1 MTKVKNGKVE
11 GGLNGGGDAEFYVFA
26 VPDGNAAPL
35 LEHVIYKAANEQT
48 ARGLCVLF
56 EKRPTSAPGGTSFRH
71 LSALTFGAEDQIVMD
86 EVLDCLD
93 GYGHPDPTVYA
104 VRPSVEVLWRAQC
117 AARARKWD
125 RRLREK
131 LQAQG
136 LWLGAM
142 VEDARAAG
150 RAFGEEEK
158 VNDALQVLM
167 TFAEA
172 RSKASS
178 RAAKPA
184 QPAADASAA
193 DGRLRIG
200 RLSYLPGFNQVWLG
214 EELFDLSHR
223 PKARACVRY
232 LVENRAYDA
241 AHARHLETEIDPYVR
256 AQCQLPKLGAYS
268 ELRMHHYFNPSTSDV
283 ARLGRELIQPAGRNG
298 RYFLKVK

>member
-1 MTKVKNGKVE
+1 MTKANNGRME
-11 GGLNGGGDAEFYVFA
+11 AGLNGNSDAEYYVFA
-26 VPDGNAAPL
+26 VPAGCAAPWL
-35 LEHVIYKAANEQT
+35 DHVIYKVIGERT
-48 ARGLCVLF
+48 ARGLCALF
-56 EKRPTSAPGGTSFRH
+56 EKRTTSAPAGTSFCPRPA
-71 LSALTFGAEDQIVMD
+71 LSFSVEEQIVMD

-93 GYGHPDPTVYA
+93 GYGHPDPMVYA
-104 VRPSVEVLWRAQC
+104 VRPSDEVLWRAQC
-117 AARARKWD
+117 AASARKWD

-131 LQAQG
+131 LQAQSV
-136 LWLGAM
+136 WLGAM

-150 RAFGEEEK
+150 RAFGEEER
-158 VNDALQVLM
+158 VSEALQVLM

-172 RSKASS
+172 RSKASAC
-178 RAAKPA
+178 AAKPA

-193 DGRLRIG
+193 DGRLRVG

-214 EELFDLSHR
+214 DELFDLSHR

-232 LVENRAYDA
+232 LVENRAFDA
-241 AHARHLETEIDPYVR
+241 DHARHLETEIDPYVR